1 LPVDPEALPVDPE
14 ARPTRPGLFHLC
26 ADKLGNVYVADS
38 GNNLIRMVSP
48 AGKVT
53 TFAGTGARGHEDEV
67 VSGAASFNNPEGV
80 AVDSAGNVYVADSGN
95 SGGPEGTNL
104 RACGLAQHGAM
115 MAQLQ

>member
-1 LPVDPEALPVDPE
+1 LFVLDA
-14 ARPTRPGLFHLC
+14 PGLFHLC

-80 AVDSAGNVYVADSGN
+80 QRR
-95 SGGPEGTNL
+95 ERL
-104 RACGLAQHGAM
+104 RRGQRQLAHP
-115 MAQLQ
+115 